1 MCVTDFLKQL
11 PSFRCMPIHLFK
23 IYLRPSG
30 WFGQVSEI
38 EVHQNPFWLS
48 ECLLGDFVAD

>member
-1 MCVTDFLKQL
+1 
-11 PSFRCMPIHLFK
+11 MPIHLFK